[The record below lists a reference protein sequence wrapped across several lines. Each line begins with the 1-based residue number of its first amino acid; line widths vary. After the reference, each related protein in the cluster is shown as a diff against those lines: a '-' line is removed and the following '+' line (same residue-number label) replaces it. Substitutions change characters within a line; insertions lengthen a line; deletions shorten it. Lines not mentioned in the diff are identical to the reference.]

1 MVTKR
6 TKTEEIIVE
15 GTKTEEV
22 VVEEAVGT
30 PMGLVRVIT
39 EGAADARTAASNATQ
54 AAGKAARKTIYSGF
68 YYVTYGVVYSTLF
81 VGSLIPSNNAMGE
94 GVHDGAAAARKDFDA
109 RGQQAEMTP
118 PPAEASAAPA

>member
-6 TKTEEIIVE
+6 TKTEEI
-15 GTKTEEV
+15 
-22 VVEEAVGT
+22 VVEEAVEA
-30 PMGLVRVIT
+30 PKGLVRVIS

-54 AAGKAARKTIYSGF
+54 AAGKVARKTIYSGF
-68 YYVTYGVVYSTLF
+68 YYVTYGVVYGTLF

-109 RGQQAEMTP
+109 RGQQAEMSP
-118 PPAEASAAPA
+118 PPADVSAAPA